1 MKCPDRIQ
9 WHEGMLL
16 SPQHFQLESARVDAL
31 IAWHTLTGTPY
42 AWGVKR
48 LKFDMALL
56 PSGTLR
62 VLELEAILP
71 DGTAVMFDQQDPA
84 APELSLKLD
93 AAIKQMAGEPVT
105 VWLSLPVSRNMK
117 MPEMASR
124 FVSVKADPVDDEV
137 SDAAPADIPRLLP
150 NLSLSAGDAPPALN
164 VSMAIAS
171 VLEDDGVVKLGATL
185 PALLD
190 VQAAP
195 ELLDAMR
202 EFVHTLRSKAAF
214 VARQAAGVSQAEQ
227 RGERLALLQRLS
239 CMVPALPVLE
249 AHLQSPVIAPY
260 PLYLALC
267 NLLGPMSLLRTGAL
281 PITPPPY
288 DHAQPHLSFGPLLK
302 ELDENL
308 SEVSQDYREV
318 GFEWMNGA
326 FELALRPEWIGQR
339 LVVGLKGSAGG
350 VAGEAE
356 DWMDTAVIGPAHVF
370 GELREKRVLGYR
382 RARIAGAPEMQLRS
396 LPGVMLYEI
405 VPGPEL
411 MRPDSRLVIGPS
423 GRAGNAARP
432 ASIGLFIRTQGI

>member
-16 SPQHFQLESARVDAL
+16 SPQHFQLESARVDAM

-48 LKFDMALL
+48 LKLDMALL
-56 PSGTLR
+56 AAGTLR

-71 DGTAVMFDQQDPA
+71 DGTAVAIDADEPG
-84 APELSLKLD
+84 APDLSLGLD
-93 AAIKQMAGEPVT
+93 ELMEAMAAGPQT

-124 FVSVKADPVDDEV
+124 FVSVKTDPVEDEV

-150 NLSLSAGDAPPALN
+150 NLVLAAGDVPPPLT

-171 VLEDDGVVKLGATL
+171 VLEDDGVVKLGTTL

-190 VQAAP
+190 LHAAP
-195 ELLDAMR
+195 ELLDALR

-214 VARQAAGVSQAEQ
+214 VARQAAGVPQAEH
-227 RGERLALLQRLS
+227 RGERLVLLQRLS

-249 AHLQSPVIAPY
+249 AHLQSPVISPY

-267 NLLGPMSLLRTGAL
+267 NLLGPMSLLRPGAL
-281 PITPPPY
+281 PITPPAY
-288 DHAQPHLSFGPLLK
+288 DHAQPHHTFLPLLQ

-318 GFEWMNGA
+318 GFEWVNGA
-326 FELALRPEWIGQR
+326 FELALRPEWVGQR
-339 LVVGLKGSAGG
+339 LVVGLKGGLS
-350 VAGEAE
+350 GEAE

-382 RARIAGAPEMQLRS
+382 RARIAGAQEMQLRS

-411 MRPDSRLVIGPS
+411 MRADSRLVIGPS
-423 GRAGNAARP
+423 GRAGSAARP
-432 ASIGLFIRTQGI
+432 AAIGLFIRTQGI